1 MVNFAQAPAVST
13 SCVTLGRA
21 PFTLWTSG
29 PSSVLSTTVS
39 PSEAGTTNGS
49 PTLKWMVRLAKQ
61 NMVFMRHICFTLIYQ
76 WGHNGWQLKR
86 QNGLMCIRCN
96 SVVPTFSNPGP
107 NWKIVQAQ
115 CSNVF
120 FHIFIFFHTKVLLFC
135 KWWWPTCNTFA
146 AHMLGI
152 THLNQ
157 RGGCKEDFLFFPK
170 GN

>member
-1 MVNFAQAPAVST
+1 MLFFPCHVIDRRTMVNFAQAPAVST

-96 SVVPTFSNPGP
+96 SVVSTFSNPGP
-107 NWKIVQAQ
+107 NWNLKKLFKPNVQMCFSTFSFFSIQ
-115 CSNVF
+115 KFCSSVNDGGPLA
-120 FHIFIFFHTKVLLFC
+120 IPLQ
-135 KWWWPTCNTFA
+135 PTCWES
-146 AHMLGI
+146 LI
-152 THLNQ
+152 
-157 RGGCKEDFLFFPK
+157 
-170 GN
+170 